1 MSSSTAPTTARR
13 VIRATAVAV
22 AALLTTACAGS
33 LEKYRNGLPATGGV
47 GAGAPTES
55 ASAAVAA
62 APAESGA
69 PQDGG
74 QATISAPGLAA
85 SAGSGARSASP
96 ASATPS
102 GAGTRSG
109 ATPVGTATT
118 ASGPAAAAGQQG
130 SGAPGTSS
138 GGAGSAGGPPDSG
151 PAPGGT
157 PAPIAP
163 GTTTGVTKDTVN
175 VGLFYPKTG
184 AYTGLARNAAKVLEA
199 AFAEAGPIHG
209 RKLVMKTY
217 DDGTAN
223 ASTIQVEEKRAKD
236 ESFGLISIVSE
247 SNVVLAP
254 IANQHKVPVLI
265 GNIDEKVALPLTYA
279 FPLFT
284 FWERQATILP
294 GFIKNVLGGGDK
306 RIGVVYEGTSTAK
319 DAKEAFKGK
328 AAELGMHV
336 VFEQPIAMNQ
346 STCAN
351 EVSNLQAKQ
360 VELVYMMNGPL
371 GGICMLRD
379 ARALNYQP
387 TWTGVGVSWNFNVV
401 AQASGG
407 GADGI
412 RTLASMTTLDTPAG
426 RHFAEV
432 MQKYAGNSGAED
444 DDIMLIVYSLAQT
457 FIEALRRTGPDLTR
471 EAFVQTMETKMNGYD
486 SGYLPPPSFGP
497 GNRSGPLS
505 VGVSACCANS
515 RWTMPQIGWR
525 ADF

>member
-1 MSSSTAPTTARR
+1 MRR
-13 VIRATAVAV
+13 SAIIVMV
-22 AALLTTACAGS
+22 AAALVSTACAGS
-33 LEKYRNGLPATGGV
+33 LHRYRAGLPASGV
-47 GAGAPTES
+47 INGSPPET
-55 ASAAVAA
+55 ASAAPADTGAA
-62 APAESGA
+62 TGP
-69 PQDGG
+69 
-74 QATISAPGLAA
+74 ATISAPGVAA
-85 SAGSGARSASP
+85 PALSGVLSASQRS
-96 ASATPS
+96 SAAQPT
-102 GAGTRSG
+102 AGTRTDAALGGSAPAASG
-109 ATPVGTATT
+109 PTAAAGQQ
-118 ASGPAAAAGQQG
+118 ASGPAAAGAAPGG
-130 SGAPGTSS
+130 TSGAEGTPST
-138 GGAGSAGGPPDSG
+138 G

-157 PAPIAP
+157 PAPVGS
-163 GTTTGVTKDTVN
+163 GTATGVTKDAVN

-184 AYTGLARNAAKVLEA
+184 AYTGLARNAARVLDA
-199 AFAEAGPIHG
+199 AFAEAGSIHG

-236 ESFGLISIVSE
+236 EAFGLISIVSE

-294 GFIKNVLGGGDK
+294 GFIKNVLGGGAK

-319 DAKEAFKGK
+319 DAKEAFKAK
-328 AAELGMHV
+328 AAETGMRV

-360 VELVYMMNGPL
+360 VELIYMMNGPL

-379 ARALNYQP
+379 ARALNYRP

-412 RTLASMTTLDTPAG
+412 RTLASMTTHDTPAG
-426 RHFAEV
+426 RHYAEV
-432 MQKYAGNSGAED
+432 VKKYAPNTGAED

-457 FIEALRRTGPDLTR
+457 FIEALRRT
-471 EAFVQTMETKMNGYD
+471 
-486 SGYLPPPSFGP
+486 
-497 GNRSGPLS
+497 
-505 VGVSACCANS
+505 
-515 RWTMPQIGWR
+515 
-525 ADF
+525 